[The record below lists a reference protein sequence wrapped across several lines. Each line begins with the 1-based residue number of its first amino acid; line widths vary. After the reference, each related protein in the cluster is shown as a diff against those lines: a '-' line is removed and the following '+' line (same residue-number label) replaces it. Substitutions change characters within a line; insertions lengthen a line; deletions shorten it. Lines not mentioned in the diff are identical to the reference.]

1 MSYADISDLR
11 VRLGSIFSEIYP
23 SEETAVED
31 LKDAQAEINGALALR
46 YIVPIEASGE
56 VASLLKYWTL
66 DLASELA
73 FTRTAGSTCPDK
85 IRRRADKVRI
95 RLSDVREG
103 RFLLPGAAERE
114 SASLVSLS
122 MEKPV
127 FGRDTLKRF

>member
-11 VRLGSIFSEIYP
+11 IRLGSIFSEIYP
-23 SEETAVED
+23 SNEAAAED

-46 YIVPIEASGE
+46 YLVPVNAGGE
-56 VASLLKYWTL
+56 VAALLKYWTV

-85 IRRRADKVRI
+85 IRRRADKVRT
-95 RLSDVREG
+95 RLADVREG
-103 RFLLPGAAERE
+103 RFLLPGAPERE

-122 MEKPV
+122 MERPV
-127 FGRDTLKRF
+127 FGRDTLRRF

>member
-23 SEETAVED
+23 SDEAASED

-46 YIVPIEASGE
+46 YIVPVEASSE

-73 FTRTAGSTCPDK
+73 FTRTAGSTCPDT
-85 IRRRADKVRI
+85 IVQ
-95 RLSDVREG
+95 L
-103 RFLLPGAAERE
+103 
-114 SASLVSLS
+114 
-122 MEKPV
+122 
-127 FGRDTLKRF
+127 

>member
-1 MSYADISDLR
+1 MSYAEITDLR
-11 VRLGSIFSEIYP
+11 IRLGSIFSEIYS
-23 SEETAVED
+23 SEEAASED

-46 YIVPIEASGE
+46 YIVPVEASGE
-56 VASLLKYWTL
+56 VASLLKYWTI

-73 FTRTAGSTCPDK
+73 FTRTAGNTCPDK

-127 FGRDTLKRF
+127 FGRDTLRRF

>member
-1 MSYADISDLR
+1 MSYAEITDLR
-11 VRLGSIFSEIYP
+11 IRLGSIFSEIYA
-23 SEETAVED
+23 SEEAASED

-46 YIVPIEASGE
+46 YIVPVEASGE
-56 VASLLKYWTL
+56 VASLLKYWTI

-73 FTRTAGSTCPDK
+73 FTRTAGNTCPDK

-127 FGRDTLKRF
+127 FGRDTLRRF

>member
-23 SEETAVED
+23 SDDAASED

-46 YIVPIEASGE
+46 YIVPVEASSE

-85 IRRRADKVRI
+85 IRRRADKVRS
-95 RLSDVREG
+95 RLADVREG

-127 FGRDTLKRF
+127 FGRDTLRRF

>member
-1 MSYADISDLR
+1 MSYAEIDDLR
-11 VRLGSIFSEIYP
+11 IRLGSIFSEIYS
-23 SEETAVED
+23 SEEAASED

-46 YIVPIEASGE
+46 YVVPVEVSGE
-56 VASLLKYWTL
+56 VASLLKYWTI

-73 FTRTAGSTCPDK
+73 FTRTAGNTCPDK
-85 IRRRADKVRI
+85 IRRRADKVRT
-95 RLSDVREG
+95 RLTDVREG

-127 FGRDTLKRF
+127 FGRDTLRRF

>member
-1 MSYADISDLR
+1 MSYAEIDDLR
-11 VRLGSIFSEIYP
+11 IRLGSIFSEIYS
-23 SEETAVED
+23 SEEAASED

-46 YIVPIEASGE
+46 YVVPVEASGE
-56 VASLLKYWTL
+56 VASLLKYWTI

-85 IRRRADKVRI
+85 IRRRADKVRT

-127 FGRDTLKRF
+127 FGRDTLRRF